1 MPRYRCCFM
10 GDDGEVIGVEM
21 FNANDESIAR
31 ARAEEIVA
39 RHDYPAVE
47 VWDHTAMIYR
57 AERRSR
63 SRSRA
68 RSKQSAPTTKSS

>member
-1 MPRYRCCFM
+1 M

-63 SRSRA
+63 SRSR
-68 RSKQSAPTTKSS
+68 SKQSAPTTKSS